1 MNETLSEPTRPG
13 VAGTEAL
20 PARSGRS
27 LEEFWDNKILRWE
40 DSAYGPAPAAPLA
53 RVFHS
58 LRSSIRARLNLA
70 AETLAP
76 HIENNSRVLDL
87 GCGSGFLGERI
98 LTETPGYYEG
108 IDLSG
113 RACERA
119 RERLASFEGRAR
131 ITRGAALETAWPD
144 AEIVVALGLLDWLE
158 VGEIDA
164 LLARLSKHRFVF
176 SFSEASPS
184 LAARV
189 HRLWLVRRTQFM
201 GTPARA
207 HHHSES
213 FIREILARHS
223 CGPVCFVR
231 DPSMRFGV
239 LVTNLEEG
247 AQ

>member
-13 VAGTEAL
+13 VAGTEA
-20 PARSGRS
+20 PAARSERS
-27 LEEFWDNKILRWE
+27 LEEFWDNKILHWE
-40 DSAYGPAPAAPLA
+40 DSAYGPVPAAPLA
-53 RVFHS
+53 RVFHN
-58 LRSSIRARLNLA
+58 LRSSIRARLNLTA
-70 AETLAP
+70 GILAP
-76 HIENNSRVLDL
+76 YLQSYTRVLDL
-87 GCGSGFLGERI
+87 GCGSGILGER
-98 LTETPGYYEG
+98 LLGESPCRYEG

-131 ITRGAALETAWPD
+131 ITRAAALETPWPD
-144 AEIVVALGLLDWLE
+144 ADIVVALGLLDWLE
-158 VGEIDA
+158 ASEIDA

-189 HRLWLVRRTQFM
+189 HRLWLVRRTQIM

-213 FIREILARHS
+213 YIREVLERHS
-223 CGPVCFVR
+223 CGPVRFVR
-231 DPSMRFGV
+231 DPAMRFGV
-239 LVTNLEEG
+239 LVTNLEEN
-247 AQ
+247 AK